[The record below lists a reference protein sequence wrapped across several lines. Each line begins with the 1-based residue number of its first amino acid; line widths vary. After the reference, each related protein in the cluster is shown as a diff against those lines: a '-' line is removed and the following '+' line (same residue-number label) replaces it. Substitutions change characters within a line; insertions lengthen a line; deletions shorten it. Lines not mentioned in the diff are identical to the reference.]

1 MHKLIFSACLL
12 YSLALASQPADT
24 IHVFPSHTGLVLI
37 GATSDGFAIAADGAQ
52 SNADGTASEIQK
64 LYQVGKYGAIAFPGS
79 VSIQDPM
86 NRPVREEVNISRIA
100 KAWLDAHPD
109 AGLETANREIN
120 SLISQVVAKFFST
133 RDPGPQAGKFA
144 FAIICIG
151 FVDSKPMM
159 AGNKY
164 FMPVSRGKSPR
175 VEKAPG
181 TTKPGEVWIFGDG
194 KIPEELMKGKLN
206 ALKKFKAEPSV
217 NRFRSSRTQ
226 DLTAQDFAGLF
237 DTILQAAESDE
248 GKRFDHNSSIVAP
261 PNRLA
266 TISVKNAFAWS
277 K

>member
-1 MHKLIFSACLL
+1 MPKLIFFACLL

-24 IHVFPSHTGLVLI
+24 IHVFPSPTGLVLI
-37 GATSDGFAIAADGAQ
+37 GATSDGFAVAADGAQ
-52 SNADGTASEIQK
+52 ANADGTASEIQK

-79 VSIQDPM
+79 VSIQDPID
-86 NRPVREEVNISRIA
+86 RPVREEVNIARIA
-100 KAWLDAHPD
+100 KAWLDSHPD

-120 SLISQVVAKFFST
+120 SLISQAVAKFFST

-144 FAIICIG
+144 FAIICTG
-151 FVDSKPMM
+151 FVDGKPIM

-175 VEKAPG
+175 AEKVPG
-181 TTKPGEVWIFGDG
+181 NTKPGDMWIFGNG
-194 KIPEELMKGKLN
+194 KIPEELMNGKLN

-217 NRFRSSRTQ
+217 KKLHSSRKQ
-226 DLTAQDFAGLF
+226 DLTTQEFSDLF
-237 DTILQAAESDE
+237 DAILQAAESDE

-266 TISVKNAFAWS
+266 TISIKKAFAWS